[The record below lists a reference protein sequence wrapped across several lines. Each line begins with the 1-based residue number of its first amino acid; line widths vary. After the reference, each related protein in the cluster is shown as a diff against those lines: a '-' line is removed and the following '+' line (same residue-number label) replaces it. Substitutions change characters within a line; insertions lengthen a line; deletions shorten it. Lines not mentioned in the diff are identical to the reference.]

1 LNDHD
6 NADNLTHY
14 DYKEVGA
21 KPRLLGGEDVKLTV
35 GNMRGCVSK
44 SIIATNLTVEAA
56 TSGKQTRYT
65 RIQG

>member
-1 LNDHD
+1 MNDPD
-6 NADNLTHY
+6 NTDNLTHH
-14 DYKEVGA
+14 DYKEVGV
-21 KPRLLGGEDVKLTV
+21 KPRFLRGEDVKLTV
-35 GNMRGCVSK
+35 GNMRGGVSN